1 MFKMKKLNKLIAGLT
16 LAATIVAGA
25 SQLGQAPNKEVATLD
40 QPVQT
45 YSITSD
51 PGGGVGH

>member
-1 MFKMKKLNKLIAGLT
+1 MKKLNKLIAGLS
-16 LAATIVAGA
+16 LAAAILAGA
-25 SQLGQAPNKEVATLD
+25 SQYDQAPKEVAAAD